1 MKLKNPT
8 YNTAPV
14 LHTADRQQHQQHLKK
29 HTFFHYAQVHFQLE
43 KSSSASTFSPSLI
56 LVLFQTFPQILR
68 DFLRFS
74 INSVSLCH
82 AT

>member
-8 YNTAPV
+8 YNTVAPV
-14 LHTADRQQHQQHLKK
+14 LHTADRQQHQQYLQHLKK
-29 HTFFHYAQVHFQLE
+29 HAQVHFQLE
-43 KSSSASTFSPSLI
+43 KSFSASTCPSSLI